1 MLSIDAFET
10 PAKQSE
16 EVPGEDDDRKSL
28 HSEEDQYAEID
39 MEDNDEI
46 KALRMEPIAEV
57 PENSED
63 QSKPEAISPGTGKDS
78 VTPEEQKATIHDSF
92 DTFIVNDYFGE
103 EDKCFDASINM
114 TGIFAV
120 RNSEIPSGKSVDAT
134 YDGNHTVDAIVANIE
149 SASKLTRTSKP
160 IKVNDINQVMDN
172 IDYVVNKSTVKN
184 KDQDAEESNAPK
196 KGTKA
201 WESWWKKKKAV
212 NGDLLNAAQIGDL
225 EKVKSLLDKDEQK
238 EFVANIKFQGLDNF
252 TALHFAAQG
261 GHYEICE
268 FLIEKGCDVEALS
281 NMGRTPLHLA
291 AISGLN
297 DILMLLIRNGADIN
311 SQDEDMYSA
320 LHHASEG
327 GNTECVRILVE
338 KGADV
343 TLKNNIGSS
352 PNDISQNIDVRSV
365 IEQHLDHDEIVND
378 SLARRSALGGV
389 ILRNDRK
396 NYVERLMGRFQKVDK
411 YLKETKNGSEEALIE
426 SIEKQQRQREEDRK
440 RERGM
445 RQVRTEVDHKKKKK
459 KEGRFEKNKDKFLQI
474 VQLEMKMKEE
484 LRGFGAESDE
494 AGPALFNPIGRLG
507 RGSFGEVYLVE
518 KLPEG
523 TQYAM
528 KILHKRRI
536 MGQNLVRYARTER
549 DVLSYFQHP
558 FIVSINCA
566 FQTPEKLYM
575 ILEYCPGGDLG
586 SVLKREKK
594 MSEERAKLYLAEIV
608 LAIEAL
614 HKKDI
619 IFRDLKPDNVV
630 LDAEGHAMLTDFGL
644 SKEGVTNNSSAK
656 SFCGSVAYLAPEVL
670 RRQGHGKSVDWY
682 LVGVLLYEMLCG
694 IPPYFSS
701 NKDQMFKNIKS
712 GPLRMPERFAKETK
726 DFIIKL
732 LNKNPSKR
740 LGAGKK
746 DAEELKSH
754 AFFEGVNWSD
764 VLERK
769 QRMPKPVLREVKKSS
784 VNLTDIVYGEYA
796 GVGRVASSKEI
807 EFQKALQKRGQTVKD
822 TADADDLDRNKI
834 PGWSLIET

>member
-1 MLSIDAFET
+1 
-10 PAKQSE
+10 
-16 EVPGEDDDRKSL
+16 
-28 HSEEDQYAEID
+28 
-39 MEDNDEI
+39 
-46 KALRMEPIAEV
+46 
-57 PENSED
+57 
-63 QSKPEAISPGTGKDS
+63 
-78 VTPEEQKATIHDSF
+78 
-92 DTFIVNDYFGE
+92 
-103 EDKCFDASINM
+103 M
-114 TGIFAV
+114 TGIFAFKNNDNEKNLNETNDV
-120 RNSEIPSGKSVDAT
+120 NGT
-134 YDGNHTVDAIVANIE
+134 MDAIVANLE
-149 SASKLTRTSKP
+149 SASKLTKASKP

-172 IDYVVNKSTVKN
+172 IDYVVSKNSSKSRSSAKEDVN
-184 KDQDAEESNAPK
+184 IGPK

-212 NGDLLNAAQIGDL
+212 NGDLLNAAQIGDF
-225 EKVKSLLDKDEQK
+225 EKVKSLLDKDIQK

-268 FLIEKGCDVEALS
+268 FLIENGCDVEARS

-291 AISGLN
+291 AISGLSN
-297 DILMLLIRNGADIN
+297 ILMLLLTNGADIN

-327 GNTECVRILVE
+327 GNTECVKLLVE

-352 PNDISQNIDVRSV
+352 PNDISQNIDVRSL
-365 IEQHLDHDEIVND
+365 IEQYSDKEEIITD
-378 SLARRSALGGV
+378 SLARRSEMGGV

-426 SIEKQQRQREEDRK
+426 SIEKQQKQREEDRK
-440 RERGM
+440 RQRGM
-445 RQVRTEVDHKKKKK
+445 RQVKTEVENKKKK
-459 KEGRFEKNKDKFLQI
+459 KEGRFERNKDKFLQI

-484 LRGFGAESDE
+484 LRGFGIEQDE

-523 TQYAM
+523 DQYAM

-549 DVLSYFQHP
+549 DVLSYFAHP
-558 FIVSINCA
+558 FIVSIKYA

-594 MSEERAKLYLAEIV
+594 LTEERAKLYLSEII
-608 LAIEAL
+608 LAIETL
-614 HKKDI
+614 HQKDI

-712 GPLRMPERFAKETK
+712 GPLRMPERFSKETK
-726 DFIIKL
+726 DFIVKL

-740 LGAGKK
+740 LGAGKG
-746 DAEELKSH
+746 DAEELKQH
-754 AFFEGVNWSD
+754 PFFEGVNWKD

-769 QRMPKPVLREVKKSS
+769 QKMPKPVIREIKKST

-796 GVGRVASSKEI
+796 GVGRVASSKEV
-807 EFQKALQKRGQTVKD
+807 EYHKALQKRGQTVKD

-834 PGWSLIET
+834 PGWSFIGSPSN